1 MKFVK
6 VKDFNINIDE
16 ILYIKR
22 MFNKDKISNRMDYFF
37 TVVFK
42 SGQWVDIS
50 LEEYLIL
57 ENIVYKNS
65 FEDAEA

>member
-57 ENIVYKNS
+57 DNILFKESYNGG
-65 FEDAEA
+65 EA